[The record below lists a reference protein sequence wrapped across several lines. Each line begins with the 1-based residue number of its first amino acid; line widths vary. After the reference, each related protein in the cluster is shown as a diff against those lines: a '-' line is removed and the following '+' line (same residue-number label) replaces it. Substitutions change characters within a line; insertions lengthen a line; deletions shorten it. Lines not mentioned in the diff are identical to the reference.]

1 MKNSQDSNLVSIFR
15 DLSQSKK
22 LVEIKPPLP
31 PVAKIVMMK

>member
-1 MKNSQDSNLVSIFR
+1 MKDAQDSNLAPVFR
-15 DLSQSKK
+15 DLSQSEK